1 MYFEHGNVNAGQP
14 SYQAELVSVLKEKK
28 SLVAMCAQRI
38 NQIDKNT
45 VTGAKA

>member
-28 SLVAMCAQRI
+28 RV
-38 NQIDKNT
+38 
-45 VTGAKA
+45 